1 MELVKAILA
10 TEEQLPPITA
20 LGYEYIVAANGLFVR
35 AEDSRIEALL
45 PVSHPISAKL
55 HGLHMLTPHIKLK
68 VPRVPVKWLYSIHQS
83 AVRQIDREVLYQFRS
98 ARSVEGLCAMPSQ
111 IEWSCI
117 VPSQIAS
124 ATDIDF
130 LDQVE
135 SVIDLHSHNT
145 MNAFFSGTDDGDDE
159 ESEEILPRT
168 VHCECGQA
176 TGERCAW
183 VGDPIE
189 TVMVEWMP
197 ESLRESHVAAGNRGT
212 YPHNGSLHLR
222 MEASCAATIVEWDPE
237 WTAIVESQM
246 IDALHG
252 VDGIRI
258 LVRDVER

>member
-1 MELVKAILA
+1 MSS
-10 TEEQLPPITA
+10 
-20 LGYEYIVAANGLFVR
+20 Y
-35 AEDSRIEALL
+35 
-45 PVSHPISAKL
+45 
-55 HGLHMLTPHIKLK
+55 
-68 VPRVPVKWLYSIHQS
+68 YSIEDQYGTLITTGLTERPARQVAQRLADERGE
-83 AVRQIDREVLYQFRS
+83 AVYLY
-98 ARSVEGLCAMPSQ
+98 
-111 IEWSCI
+111 
-117 VPSQIAS
+117 
-124 ATDIDF
+124 
-130 LDQVE
+130 
-135 SVIDLHSHNT
+135 
-145 MNAFFSGTDDGDDE
+145 GTDDGDDE

-246 IDALHG
+246 IAALHG
-252 VDGIRI
+252 VGGIRI
-258 LVRDVER
+258 FFRDVG